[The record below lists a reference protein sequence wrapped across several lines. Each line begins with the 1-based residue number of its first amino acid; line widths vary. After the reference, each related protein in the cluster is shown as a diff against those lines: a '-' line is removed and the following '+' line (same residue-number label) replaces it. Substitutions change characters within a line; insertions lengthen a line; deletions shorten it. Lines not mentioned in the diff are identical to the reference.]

1 MPPGRPRKEHIKPQL
16 LRKRELREQ
25 KKDPN
30 APPPRIGRPPKPID
44 QLSKQGLRKRLERLE
59 KERAA
64 IVIMK
69 WLNSLFPESDEDKAA
84 RHLECLVQ
92 QKNTQLSINQCNS
105 IRRSTEA
112 SVAEKLSEAALLR
125 EAGDKADSFKVD
137 KLDKQIEKAE
147 ELLRQLTPG
156 KAKRPESVETAK
168 PSPARKSSARK
179 SARKTKPKV
188 PDFKSMSK
196 EELWACLTED
206 SIKELSRE
214 DMAAALMG
222 CFHTG
227 LLADTK
233 SRKKVNKLSFG
244 VLRAF
249 CARVDEEDEI
259 NYEDVKTAGGLA
271 ATLIVFIEEY
281 DFVKT

>member
-1 MPPGRPRKEHIKPQL
+1 
-16 LRKRELREQ
+16 
-25 KKDPN
+25 
-30 APPPRIGRPPKPID
+30 
-44 QLSKQGLRKRLERLE
+44 
-59 KERAA
+59 
-64 IVIMK
+64 MK

-84 RHLECLVQ
+84 RHLECLMQ
-92 QKNTQLSINQCNS
+92 QKNIQLNINQCNS

-156 KAKRPESVETAK
+156 KAKRPESVETAE
-168 PSPARKSSARK
+168 PSPVRKSSARK

-196 EELWACLTED
+196 DELHDLITAEYLATLSAKDACDALT
-206 SIKELSRE
+206 
-214 DMAAALMG
+214 A
-222 CFHTG
+222 CFYSG

-233 SRKKVNKLSFG
+233 SRSKKYVKKLPFET
-244 VLRAF
+244 LLAL
-249 CARVDEEDEI
+249 CKLDEDI
-259 NYEDVKTAGGLA
+259 KYQNIKTASGLA
-271 ATLIVFIEEY
+271 QVLY
-281 DFVKT
+281 DFVVEWEMK